1 MRIVYLIHKN
11 FYLNKLCRAR
21 FLVIEAFCKKYN
33 HDLVYT
39 GVGWDNYNDNTF
51 LNENLKQLEPIH
63 YIFCYKPLL
72 YNGIQ
77 NIKYPKIIE
86 KTNDR
91 LLNGYITEI
100 SPSDCALESNRNE
113 ASPHS
118 MASKNTFDNN
128 RSFMLCFSLK
138 KKSKNLLCTLA

>member
-33 HDLVYT
+33 HELVYT

-51 LNENLKQLEPIH
+51 LNENLKPLEPIH

-77 NIKYPKIIE
+77 NIKYPKIIQYNE
-86 KTNDR
+86 MYDIGNT
-91 LLNGYITEI
+91 LNEIT
-100 SPSDCALESNRNE
+100 
-113 ASPHS
+113 
-118 MASKNTFDNN
+118 
-128 RSFMLCFSLK
+128 
-138 KKSKNLLCTLA
+138 KSKTDIVIAHHKNDISILTTEEF